1 MRVSLNPR
9 PPPLTT
15 TTTIGA
21 TAAGGGRATAVAC
34 AAGEGRGGG
43 DGVGDARRLGRRAA
57 AVWATVAALGA
68 APARSE
74 TGAGA
79 ATATPKQPIDYVLD
93 LPAQGVRAVRDALR
107 GDPAAR
113 EPGSGEGE
121 GEGKGDAQGGAP
133 GKQAALNVGKAGI
146 AVLVADAV
154 VVLFMGSRV
163 LDAISPATPDP
174 ERPQPRGW
182 KEKLVDALMANQDG
196 AAAGNDDTPKDASSS
211 SPPRTEGSDDDA
223 GLSP

>member
-1 MRVSLNPR
+1 
-9 PPPLTT
+9 
-15 TTTIGA
+15 
-21 TAAGGGRATAVAC
+21 
-34 AAGEGRGGG
+34 
-43 DGVGDARRLGRRAA
+43 
-57 AVWATVAALGA
+57 VWATVAALGA
-68 APARSE
+68 APAWSE

-107 GDPAAR
+107 GDPSAR

-121 GEGKGDAQGGAP
+121 GEGEGKGKGDAQGGAP

-163 LDAISPATPDP
+163 LDAMSPAAPDP

-182 KEKLVDALMANQDG
+182 KEKLVDSLMANQD
-196 AAAGNDDTPKDASSS
+196 GNDDTPKDASSS